1 VTVDLFPDEEGNTP
15 LSHEEKLGLIPS
27 WITLRHELNE
37 IEQANILEGERWAF
51 GRERNVLDE
60 GFLRELHRRMFAQVW
75 KWAGEYSRETN
86 RRIGSDSFMIPIDLH
101 QLLGDANYWVEN
113 QTYPADEIAIRFH
126 NRLVFIHP
134 FPNGNGRHGRLAADL
149 LITRLGGRRFT
160 WGRVSLIDQGD
171 ARRQYL
177 DAQRAADGHET
188 EPLLAFARS

>member
-1 VTVDLFPDEEGNTP
+1 MTVDLFPDEEGNTP

-27 WITLRHELNE
+27 WITLRRELNE
-37 IEQANILEGERWAF
+37 IEQGNILEGERWAF
-51 GRERNVLDE
+51 SRDRNVLEE
-60 GFLRELHRRMFAQVW
+60 GFLRELHQRMFAQVW

-86 RRIGSDSFMIPIDLH
+86 RRIGSDSFMIPVDLR

-113 QTYPADEIAIRFH
+113 ETYPAEETAIRFH

-160 WGRVSLIDQGD
+160 WGRANLINPGD
-171 ARRQYL
+171 ARKQYL
-177 DAQRAADGHET
+177 DAQRAADAHEI